1 MESSQNG
8 VVGSSTKVGPGALE
22 TTLKCGKTTQ
32 MKVYWENHQT
42 KWGIFQQAM
51 FQHQR
56 LDDLRIK
63 QNMVVFQFAKC
74 YRLSWGRSSWSSRGQ
89 NPEDITCGGFFDFFT
104 MGPDM
109 VRQPR
114 SIIPTRWTKALSWC
128 GTVSWLGTL
137 VEANNGIDRIR
148 IVHGEMLKRG
158 KRPYRLWMKEIH
170 QLIDGL
176 SMVYPIILS
185 TVSACFNMFQHVSTI
200 QGNAGF
206 RNHGCGTGIG
216 HEDS

>member
-42 KWGIFQQAM
+42 KWGIFQQAT
-51 FQHQR
+51 FQHRR

-89 NPEDITCGGFFDFFT
+89 NTRRISLAVAFFIFSPWV
-104 MGPDM
+104 PDM

-114 SIIPTRWTKALSWC
+114 SIIPTRWTKALNLC
-128 GTVSWLGTL
+128 GTVSWLGRFFSGS
-137 VEANNGIDRIR
+137 GIDRIR
-148 IVHGEMLKRG
+148 IV
-158 KRPYRLWMKEIH
+158 PW
-170 QLIDGL
+170 
-176 SMVYPIILS
+176 
-185 TVSACFNMFQHVSTI
+185 
-200 QGNAGF
+200 GNAKTWQRPVPVVDE
-206 RNHGCGTGIG
+206 RNPPVDTLW
-216 HEDS
+216 